1 MNQLNSESFL
11 LLNYCWIALA
21 IIVHVTMFYIKAPF
35 GRHTSEQWGISINN
49 KLGWFIM
56 ELPSL
61 LIMLFFLVYGKDSLN
76 SYVWILFLLWIL
88 HYINRTLIYPFRIKA
103 TPKKI
108 PLFIVGSAIFFNVV
122 NAGLN
127 GYYLS
132 ELVGTSQYN
141 EQWILS
147 WNFWIGFGLF
157 LIGMF
162 INRTSDSMLIN
173 LRATGDTGYKIPFG
187 FLFNYISSPNLFG
200 ELVQWFGFAVM
211 AWNVPALGFFI
222 WTYAN
227 LVPRA
232 KNHHDWYHSNFPNYP
247 KDRKIIFP
255 FIY

>member
-1 MNQLNSESFL
+1 MNHINPETFILI
-11 LLNYCWIALA
+11 NYCWIALA
-21 IIVHVTMFYIKAPF
+21 IGVHITMFYIKAPF
-35 GRHTSEQWGISINN
+35 GRHTSEKWGMSINN

-61 LIMLFFLVYGKDSLN
+61 LIMIYFLVFGSNSLS

-88 HYINRTLIYPFRIKA
+88 HYFNRTLIYPLRIKA

-108 PLFIVGSAIFFNVV
+108 PMIIVCSAIFFNIV

-127 GYYLS
+127 GYYLAELTGTTQYS
-132 ELVGTSQYN
+132 EP
-141 EQWILS
+141 WISS
-147 WNFWIGFGLF
+147 WNFYLGFGLF
-157 LIGMF
+157 LLGMF
-162 INRTSDSMLIN
+162 INRASDSLLIN
-173 LRATGDTGYKIPFG
+173 LRTPGDIGYKIPYG
-187 FLFNYISSPNLFG
+187 FLFKYISSPNLFG

-211 AWNVPALGFFI
+211 AWNLPALGFFI

-232 KNHHDWYHSNFPNYP
+232 KNHHEWYQQHFPDYP

-255 FIY
+255 YIY